1 MTAKIVNL
9 SEETLQLAVD
19 ILRKGGLVAM
29 PTETVYGLACD
40 ASNAEAVAKLYAAK
54 GRPQFNPLIA
64 HISSP
69 EMAKREAL
77 FSPVAGATASQFWPG
92 PLTLV
97 LQTTDTPTVCD
108 LARSGLDTI
117 AVRHPAHPVAQALI
131 EAFGGPLVA
140 PSANRSGHI
149 SPTRAEHVQSDLGE
163 EIDLILDGGPCE
175 RGLESTIVSFVSEP
189 ALLLRAGSIET
200 QSLANFLE
208 GKLHRRDESGAIN
221 APGQMKSHYAPNATL
236 RLNAD
241 APAEGEA
248 WLGFGPSEHA
258 GLNLSPDG
266 DLIEAASKL
275 FAMLRALDQ
284 RFDRIAVSPIPNT
297 GLGEAINDRLERAA
311 HRD

>member
-1 MTAKIVNL
+1 MTAKIVTP
-9 SEETLQLAVD
+9 STETLQLAVD
-19 ILRKGGLVAM
+19 ILRSGGLVAM

-40 ASNAEAVAKLYAAK
+40 ASNPEAVAKLYAAK

-69 EMAKREAL
+69 DMAKREAR

-97 LQTTDTPTVCD
+97 LPTTDRPTVCD

-131 EAFGGPLVA
+131 QAFGGPLVA

-149 SPTRAEHVQSDLGE
+149 SPTRAEHVLADLGN
-163 EIDLILDGGPCE
+163 EIDLIIDGGPCE
-175 RGLESTIVSFVSEP
+175 RGMESTIVSFVDDP
-189 ALLLRAGSIET
+189 ALLLRAGSVET
-200 QSLANFLE
+200 QSIANFLE
-208 GKLHRRDESGAIN
+208 GKLHRRSTRDTIT
-221 APGQMKSHYAPNATL
+221 APGQLKSHYAPNAAL

-241 APAEGEA
+241 APVEGEA
-248 WLGFGPSEHA
+248 YLGFGPSAHK
-258 GLNLSPDG
+258 GLNLSPSG

-284 RFDRIAVSPIPNT
+284 RFDRIAVSPIPDT

>member
-1 MTAKIVNL
+1 MTAKIVL
-9 SEETLQLAVD
+9 PTAETLQLAVD
-19 ILRKGGLVAM
+19 ILRGGGLVAM

-40 ASNAEAVAKLYAAK
+40 ASNPDAVARLYAAK

-64 HISSP
+64 HVASP
-69 EMAKREAL
+69 DMAKREAQ
-77 FSPVAGATASQFWPG
+77 FNPVAGATASQFWPG
-92 PLTLV
+92 PLTMV
-97 LQTTDTPTVCD
+97 LPVADGHTVCD
-108 LARSGLDTI
+108 LARAGLDTI
-117 AVRHPAHPVAQALI
+117 ALRHPGHAVAEALI
-131 EAFGGPLVA
+131 KAFGGPLVA

-149 SPTRAEHVQSDLGE
+149 SPTRAEHVLADLGE
-163 EIDLILDGGPCE
+163 DIDLIIDGGPCE
-175 RGLESTIVSFVSEP
+175 RGMESTIISFVDEP

-208 GKLHRRDESGAIN
+208 GKLHRRAGQSPVN
-221 APGQMKSHYAPNATL
+221 APGQLKSHYAPNAAL

-241 APAEGEA
+241 APDAGEA
-248 WLGFGPSEHA
+248 WLAFGPSEHK
-258 GLNLSPDG
+258 GLNLSPSG

-284 RFDRIAVSPIPNT
+284 RFDRIAVAPIPET